1 MIKYMA
7 SALIIVTAAA
17 AVRLCGAAEE
27 SARELYQQYCATCHG
42 RDLQGGM
49 AQSLVDGVW
58 QFGGERGYVFRSI
71 QFGIPNYGMPGYD
84 GALSRRQISELT
96 DFILDAEKAAGA
108 QKPGIPDTTQTL
120 DYTLRIEK
128 WVEGL
133 DVPWGLA
140 FVDDST
146 ALVTERPGRLRQI
159 KDGKLLAEPV
169 AGTPGVLAE
178 GQGGLLDV
186 AVDPDYAE
194 NRWIYLSYSHALPA
208 GQGRPVGAMTRI
220 VRGRIKDNTWTDQ
233 QVVYEA
239 PNETYLPTRIHYG
252 CRIVFDRKGFLY
264 FGIGDRS
271 MKEQAQDLS
280 RPNGKIHRINRDG
293 SIPATNPFIDRAD
306 ALPSI
311 FAYGIRNPQGLSV
324 HPETDQ
330 LWEAEHGPLG
340 GDEVNLI
347 RAGMNYGWPVIT
359 YGRDYTGEIISELE
373 AKAGME
379 QPIYYWKPAIA
390 LCAAEFYTGDLFEKW
405 KNHLLVTALKDE
417 EVRLLDI
424 KENRVLFDEV
434 ILKNPGRVR
443 DIAVGP
449 DGAIY
454 PVLNSPG
461 TILRLTPATNAT
473 QPESP

>member
-1 MIKYMA
+1 MIKYA
-7 SALIIVTAAA
+7 APTLIILTAAA
-17 AVRLCGAAEE
+17 IVSLAASDQ
-27 SARELYQQYCATCHG
+27 SARELYIQHCATCHG
-42 RDLQGGM
+42 QDLQGGM
-49 AQSLVDGVW
+49 AQGLVDGKW
-58 QFGGERGYVFRSI
+58 QFGAERGYIFRNI
-71 QFGIPNYGMPGYD
+71 QFGIPNFGMPGYND
-84 GALSRRQISELT
+84 VLSRGQINELT
-96 DFILDAEKAAGA
+96 DFILNAEKAAGA
-108 QKPGIPDTTQTL
+108 QKPAIPETTQTL
-120 DYTLRIEK
+120 DYTLKVET

-133 DVPWGLA
+133 DVPWGLVFA
-140 FVDDST
+140 DETT
-146 ALVTERPGRLRQI
+146 ALVTERAGRLRQI

-169 AGTPGVLAE
+169 KATPEVLAE

-194 NRWIYLSYSHALPA
+194 NRWVYLSYSHALPGSEA
-208 GQGRPVGAMTRI
+208 KPVPAMTRI

-233 QVVYEA
+233 QVVWEA
-239 PNETYLPTRIHYG
+239 PRETYLPTRIHYG

-271 MKEQAQDLS
+271 IKEHAQDLS
-280 RPNGKIHRINRDG
+280 RPNGKIHRIKRDG
-293 SIPATNPFIDRAD
+293 TIPATNPFLDRPD

-347 RAGMNYGWPVIT
+347 RAGLNYGWPVIT
-359 YGRDYTGEIISELE
+359 YGRDYTGEVISPLE
-373 AKAGME
+373 AKPGME
-379 QPIYYWKPAIA
+379 QPIYYWTPAIA
-390 LCAAEFYTGDLFEKW
+390 LCAAEFYTGDLFAKW
-405 KNHLLVTALKDE
+405 KNHLLVTALKYE

-443 DIAVGP
+443 DVAVGP

-461 TILRLTPATNAT
+461 TILRLTP
-473 QPESP
+473 